1 VPLLAHF
8 LPLQFVV
15 PLLLVTD
22 FSASVLMSHQD
33 RRRVDWAEI
42 RALLLPGAVGV
53 VVGVLLLINLPK
65 GPLLTGLGLFV
76 ALFGL
81 RNILNLHGERPV
93 SRWWALPSGLTG
105 GAVGALFGT
114 GGPPYVIY
122 LAHRLRDKTVLRA
135 TFSGLFMIDG
145 GVRLAAFA
153 IAGLLLQPH
162 LGWAILGAL
171 PLMIFGLLGG
181 ARVHVGLTQR
191 QMLTIIGILL
201 LVSGVSLLWR
211 AWLA

>member
-1 VPLLAHF
+1 LLAHF

-15 PLLLVTD
+15 PLMLVTD

-33 RRRVDWAEI
+33 RRQVAWAEI
-42 RALLLPGAVGV
+42 RALLVPGAAGI
-53 VVGVLLLINLPK
+53 VVGVLLLIHLPQ
-65 GPLLTGLGLFV
+65 GPLLAGLGLFV

-93 SRWWALPSGLTG
+93 SRWWALPAGLTG

-122 LAHRLRDKTVLRA
+122 LAHRLRDKSVLRA

-153 IAGLLLQPH
+153 IAGLLLQPQ

-171 PLMIFGLLGG
+171 PLMALGLSGG

-191 QMLTIIGILL
+191 QMLAIIGILL
-201 LVSGVSLLWR
+201 LVSGVSLLYR
-211 AWLA
+211 AWV

>member
-1 VPLLAHF
+1 MPLLAHL

-15 PLLLVTD
+15 PLILVTD

-33 RRRVDWAEI
+33 RRQVDWAEI
-42 RALLLPGAVGV
+42 GALLLPGAAGI

-81 RNILNLHGERPV
+81 RYIMNLHGTRPV
-93 SRWWALPSGLTG
+93 SRAWALPAGLTG

-122 LAHRLRDKTVLRA
+122 LAHRLRDTSVLRA

-153 IAGLLLQPH
+153 VAGLLLQPH

-171 PLMIFGLLGG
+171 PLMILGLFAG
-181 ARVHVGLTQR
+181 ARVHVGLSQR
-191 QMLTIIGILL
+191 QMLAIIGILL
-201 LVSGVSLLWR
+201 LVSGTSLLYR
-211 AWLA
+211 AWA